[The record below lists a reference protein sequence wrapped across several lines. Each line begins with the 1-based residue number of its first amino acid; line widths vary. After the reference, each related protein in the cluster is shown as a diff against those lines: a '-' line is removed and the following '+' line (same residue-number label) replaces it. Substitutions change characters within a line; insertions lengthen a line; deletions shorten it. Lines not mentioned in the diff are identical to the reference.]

1 MVQFNSPCA
10 IIDEKEGCIM
20 LDVIL
25 DTDTFNEID
34 DQFAIA
40 YLLRSDDRLNTLA
53 LYAAPF
59 TNFRDV
65 TPAIGMEQSYQEIYK
80 VLNLMD
86 RNYPVL
92 RGAEQFLPDEN
103 TPVTSDAALDLVKRA
118 AHYSADAPLYVVAIG
133 AITNIASAILL
144 EPSIK
149 EKIIVVWLGG
159 NAHHFHDTAE
169 FNMRQDIA
177 AARVVMR
184 SGVRFV
190 HLPCRGVVN
199 TFTISKPELEYWL
212 AGKNPLADYLA
223 RNTIQKAESYAG
235 GTPWTRTIWD
245 VAAVAWLLNDDDRF
259 MHSRKIPAKL
269 PGYDN
274 RYTHEPAPEI
284 DYVYHVNRDALMTD
298 LIRKLL
304 Q

>member
-1 MVQFNSPCA
+1 M
-10 IIDEKEGCIM
+10 I
-20 LDVIL
+20 DVIL

-65 TPAIGMEQSYQEIYK
+65 TPAIGMDQSYQEIFK

-86 RNYPVL
+86 CKRPVL
-92 RGAEQFLPDEN
+92 RGAERFLPDEK
-103 TPVTSDAALDLVKRA
+103 TPVISDAADDLVKRA
-118 AHYSADAPLYVVAIG
+118 KAYSAESPLYVIAIG

-144 EPSIK
+144 DPSIK
-149 EKIIVVWLGG
+149 EKIVVIWLGG

-177 AARVVMR
+177 AARVVMG

-190 HLPCRGVVN
+190 QLPCRGVVSS
-199 TFTISKPELEYWL
+199 FTISKPELEYWL
-212 AGKNPLADYLA
+212 VGKNPLADYLA
-223 RNTIQKAESYAG
+223 QNTIRAAESYAS
-235 GTPWTRTIWD
+235 GTSWTRTIWD
-245 VAAVAWLLNDDDRF
+245 VVAVAWLLNDNNRF
-259 MHSRKIPAKL
+259 MHSKKIPGKL

-274 RYTHEPAPEI
+274 CYTSEAAPEI
-284 DYVYHVNRDALMTD
+284 EYVYHVYRDKLMTD
-298 LIRKLL
+298 LIMKLVAKD
-304 Q
+304 

>member
-1 MVQFNSPCA
+1 MP
-10 IIDEKEGCIM
+10 
-20 LDVIL
+20 DVIL

-40 YLLRSDDRLNTLA
+40 YLLRNDDRLHTLA

-65 TPAIGMEQSYQEIYK
+65 TPAIGMEQSYQEIHK
-80 VLNLMD
+80 VLDLMNCK
-86 RNYPVL
+86 RPVM
-92 RGAEQFLPDEN
+92 RGAGRFLPDEN
-103 TPVTSDAALDLVKRA
+103 TPVASDAALDLVERA
-118 AHYSADAPLYVVAIG
+118 KSYRPDSPLYVVAIG

-144 EPSIK
+144 EPSIR
-149 EKIIVVWLGG
+149 ENIVVVWLGG
-159 NAHHFHDTAE
+159 NAHHYHDTAE

-177 AARVVMR
+177 AARVVMQ

-190 HLPCRGVVN
+190 QLPCRGVVN

-212 AGKNPLADYLA
+212 VGKNPLADYLA
-223 RNTIQKAESYAG
+223 RNAIQKAESYAS
-235 GTPWTRTIWD
+235 GTPWTRTVWD

-259 MHSRKIPAKL
+259 MYIRNIPAKL

-274 RYTHEPAPEI
+274 HYTDEPAPEI

-298 LIRKLL
+298 LISKLL
-304 Q
+304 R

>member
-1 MVQFNSPCA
+1 
-10 IIDEKEGCIM
+10 M

-40 YLLRSDDRLNTLA
+40 YLLRSDDRLNTIA

-80 VLNLMD
+80 VLNLMNCN
-86 RNYPVL
+86 RPVL

-103 TPVTSDAALDLVKRA
+103 TPVTSDAALDLINRA
-118 AHYSADAPLYVVAIG
+118 AQYSPDAPLYVVAIG
-133 AITNIASAILL
+133 AITNIASALLL

-149 EKIIVVWLGG
+149 EKIVVVWLGG

-212 AGKNPLADYLA
+212 TGKNKLADYLA
-223 RNTIQKAESYAG
+223 RNTIQKAESYAS

-274 RYTHEPAPEI
+274 RYTDEPAPEI

-298 LIRKLL
+298 LIKKLL